1 VLFASERCE
10 FLGTSYGM
18 QNEFSDDTD
27 NEDAVERAID
37 DKREDI
43 LAADATGMVAGVEQP
58 HVVDTKP
65 EDDRPPGH

>member
-1 VLFASERCE
+1 
-10 FLGTSYGM
+10 M
-18 QNEFSDDTD
+18 QNEFSYDTD